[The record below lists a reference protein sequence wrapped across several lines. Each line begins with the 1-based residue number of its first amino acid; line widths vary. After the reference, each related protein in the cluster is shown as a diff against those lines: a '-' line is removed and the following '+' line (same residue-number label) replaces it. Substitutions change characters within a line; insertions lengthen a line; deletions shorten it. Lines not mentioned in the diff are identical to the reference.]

1 MEITLLSFT
10 TWWADKDLFEQ
21 IYWAFAIPSTLL
33 FVMTLIMTFVGGA
46 ITEMG
51 DADAAIEGDEG
62 IGFQFFTLKGLI
74 GFFTLFSWS
83 GLACIAGGVDP
94 VVTVVISIV
103 CGLLMMI
110 ILASIFYFMSK
121 LTESGSLK
129 LKNAIGRI
137 GEVYIPIKAKRG
149 AIGQIQINIQGS
161 IRTLQALTDDEEDLG
176 SGSVV
181 QVNSIINDQILLVTK
196 NSK

>member
-21 IYWAFAIPSTLL
+21 IYWTFAIPSTLL
-33 FVMTLIMTFVGGA
+33 FLVILLMTFIGGDMSA
-46 ITEMG
+46 MG
-51 DADAAIEGDEG
+51 DADDAIEGDEG

-83 GLACIAGGVDP
+83 GLACIAGEISP
-94 VVTVVISIV
+94 VVTVIVSII
-103 CGLLMMI
+103 CGLLMMFV
-110 ILASIFYFMSK
+110 LASIFYLMSK
-121 LTESGSLK
+121 LSESGSLS
-129 LKNAIGRI
+129 LKNAVGKI

-161 IRTLQALTDDEEDLG
+161 IRTLQALTDDDEDLS

>member
-21 IYWAFAIPSTLL
+21 IYWTFAIPSTLL
-33 FVMTLIMTFVGGA
+33 FVMILIMTFIGGA

-83 GLACIAGGVDP
+83 GLACIAGGVAP

-103 CGLLMMI
+103 CGLLMMF
-110 ILASIFYFMSK
+110 ILGSIFYLMSK

-161 IRTLQALTDDEEDLG
+161 VRTLQALTDDEEDLS
-176 SGSVV
+176 SGVVV
-181 QVNSIINDQILLVTK
+181 QVNAIINDQILLVTK

>member
-1 MEITLLSFT
+1 MKITLLSFT

-33 FVMTLIMTFVGGA
+33 FMMTLIMTFVGGA

-83 GLACIAGGVDP
+83 GLACIAGGVAP

-161 IRTLQALTDDEEDLG
+161 VRTLQALTDDEEDLG